1 MPRTLQ
7 GREIGPEDLRLIGQ
21 LIGEHP
27 DWSRRRLSRELS
39 SHWQWRNRAG
49 QLKDMAARTLLVKL
63 ERLGEVQ
70 LPARR
75 QKPVNRMR
83 QAPRAL
89 WSWDQSPC
97 IVKMGELQP
106 VEVAE
111 VSRDRSARQ
120 EVRATL
126 AQFHY
131 LGFGGTVG
139 ENVQYTV
146 RDRRGRLLGCL
157 VFGAAAWKCWDRDQ
171 FIGWT
176 DQQRQEHLGQMAN
189 NSRLLILPWVEVPGL
204 GSWILSQ
211 VARRVAADWTA
222 KYGHG
227 LALLESFVERDRFLS
242 TTYQA
247 AHWQRVGATTGRTR
261 QDRYAQIQAPIKDIY
276 VCPLQRNFREAL
288 QS

>member
-1 MPRTLQ
+1 MTRTLQ
-7 GREIGPEDLRLIGQ
+7 GREIGPEDLRRIGQ

-39 SHWQWRNRAG
+39 RQWQWRNEAG

-83 QAPRAL
+83 QTPTGL
-89 WSWDQSPC
+89 WGWEPSPC
-97 IVKMGELQP
+97 VGAIGELGP
-106 VEVAE
+106 RPVAE
-111 VSRDRSARQ
+111 VSRDRAARQ
-120 EVRATL
+120 ELRAAL

-139 ENVQYTV
+139 ENLQYTV

-157 VFGAAAWKCWDRDQ
+157 VFGAAAWKCRDRDR

-176 DQQRQEHLGQMAN
+176 TQQRQQGLGQIAN
-189 NSRLLILPWVEVPGL
+189 NSRFLILPWVEVPGL

-211 VARRVAADWTA
+211 VARRVAEDWTV
-222 KYGHG
+222 KYGHD
-227 LALLESFVERDRFLS
+227 LALLESFVERGRFLA
-242 TTYQA
+242 TTYQGA
-247 AHWQRVGATTGRTR
+247 SWQRIGATTGRTR
-261 QDRYAQIQAPIKDIY
+261 QDRYTRMQTPIKDIY
-276 VCPLQRNFREAL
+276 VRPLQSNFREAL